1 MGGEWEGGIQAR
13 FLGRWAPCGHRLIHL
28 TSSCQRK
35 LDLRTAAQHIRSS
48 VQRFQL
54 RRQIL
59 SLFLK
64 IFHARLGSSGPTWWR
79 TRTASLAG
87 STAHGCTKAP
97 THA

>member
-1 MGGEWEGGIQAR
+1 MGANGREASWPA
-13 FLGRWAPCGHRLIHL
+13 FFGRWAPCGWRLIHL

-64 IFHARLGSSGPTWWR
+64 IFHARLGSSGPSWWR
-79 TRTASLAG
+79 TLTAS
-87 STAHGCTKAP
+87 
-97 THA
+97 